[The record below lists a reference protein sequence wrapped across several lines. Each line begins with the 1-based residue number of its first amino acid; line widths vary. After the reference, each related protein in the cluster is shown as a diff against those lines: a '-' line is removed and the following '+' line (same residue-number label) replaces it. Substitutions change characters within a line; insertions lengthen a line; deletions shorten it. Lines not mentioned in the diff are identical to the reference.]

1 MKEKPRREKIWVSS
15 SLKTLKTT
23 FKMRNLAQDGH
34 NQGIFFQFLKKSR
47 GDLPPL
53 PPSSY
58 VPAPT
63 LVLL

>member
-34 NQGIFFQFLKKSR
+34 NQGIFSPKLGHFFPIFEKEQGR
-47 GDLPPL
+47 P
-53 PPSSY
+53 PPS
-58 VPAPT
+58 PT
-63 LVLL
+63 L